1 MISAEMVAKYFL
13 QKDPQR
19 LLFNK
24 KLVEK
29 NNRSSYEGNVKLNKF
44 LFLSQVVFMAKYGR
58 KLFNDNFVAYD
69 NGPVIKSIIH
79 DYQILTS
86 KNDTIELPE
95 LEKNFLDKMYESLK
109 DVSCDELVEITHED
123 PEWRKLSNETY
134 SAPVMDI
141 DKYFDL
147 YRDRYKGFI
156 KYIGL

>member
-79 DYQILTS
+79 DYQIKT
-86 KNDTIELPE
+86 
-95 LEKNFLDKMYESLK
+95 
-109 DVSCDELVEITHED
+109 
-123 PEWRKLSNETY
+123 
-134 SAPVMDI
+134 
-141 DKYFDL
+141 
-147 YRDRYKGFI
+147 
-156 KYIGL
+156 